1 MSRNKFCLEPVPPF
15 RLDLTVWTLRRRPD
29 NAVDRWD
36 GRTYRRVLVLAGI
49 RVEVAVTQIKPSEE
63 PQLQVTV
70 NGAPLTV
77 TVRAAV
83 TSALE
88 RLLGLHTDLAEF
100 YRFAARQPRLSSLVR
115 RFRGMK
121 PPRFASVFE
130 AALNAMACQQVTLT
144 LGIRLLN
151 RLAASYGA
159 AFQEGE
165 SIAHAFPQSQDLAGL
180 DPQALREL
188 GFSRQK
194 ARAMIELA
202 DVLTA
207 ERLDLEAL
215 ADKSDAD
222 ALAQLR
228 QLRGIGRWTAEYILL
243 RGLGRQHVFPGDDV
257 GARKNLQRWLR
268 LTDSLDYEGV
278 AQTLA
283 HWRDYGGLIYFHLL
297 LDRLAEVGHLEGG
310 LRCSI

>member
-1 MSRNKFCLEPVPPF
+1 MNCHSFVLQPVPPF

-36 GRTYRRVLVLAGI
+36 GRTYRRVLVLAGLL
-49 RVEVAVTQIKPSEE
+49 VEVAIMQIKP
-63 PQLQVTV
+63 PGDPHLLVTV
-70 NGAPLTV
+70 NGPPLTAD
-77 TVRAAV
+77 VRAAV

-88 RLLGLHTDLAEF
+88 RLLGLRIDLAEF
-100 YRFAARQPRLSSLVR
+100 RRFTARRPRLGALAR
-115 RFRGMK
+115 RFWGMK
-121 PPRFASVFE
+121 PPRFPSVFE
-130 AALNAMACQQVTLT
+130 AALNAMACQQITLT

-165 SIAHAFPQSQDLAGL
+165 RTVHTFPQPEALAGL

-188 GFSRQK
+188 GFSYQK

-202 DVLTA
+202 DAITTN
-207 ERLDLEAL
+207 RLDLEAL
-215 ADKSDAD
+215 ADKPDAD

-228 QLRGIGRWTAEYILL
+228 ELRGIGRWTAEYILL

-268 LTDSLDYEGV
+268 
-278 AQTLA
+278 
-283 HWRDYGGLIYFHLL
+283 
-297 LDRLAEVGHLEGG
+297 
-310 LRCSI
+310 

>member
-1 MSRNKFCLEPVPPF
+1 MNRNTFCLEPVPPF

-36 GRTYRRVLVLAGI
+36 GRTYRRVLMLAGI
-49 RVEVAVTQIKPSEE
+49 LAEVAVTQIKPPEE

-70 NGAPLTV
+70 NGAPLTISI
-77 TVRAAV
+77 RAAV

-88 RLLGLHTDLAEF
+88 RLLGLGIDLAVF
-100 YRFAARQPRLSSLVR
+100 HRFAEQQPRLGPLVQ

-121 PPRFASVFE
+121 PPRFPSVFE
-130 AALNAMACQQVTLT
+130 AVLNAMACQQVTLT

-151 RLAASYGA
+151 RLAASYGS
-159 AFQEGE
+159 AFQEE
-165 SIAHAFPQSQDLAGL
+165 DRIVHAFPQPEELAGL
-180 DPQALREL
+180 EPEALREL

-202 DVLTA
+202 DAITA
-207 ERLDLEAL
+207 GRLDLKAL
-215 ADKSDAD
+215 AGKPDAD

-228 QLRGIGRWTAEYILL
+228 QLRGIGRWTAEYVLL
-243 RGLGRQHVFPGDDV
+243 RGLGRLHVFPGDDV
-257 GARKNLQRWLR
+257 GGRNNLQRWLR
-268 LTDSLDYEGV
+268 LADSLDYEGV
-278 AQTLA
+278 ARRLA
-283 HWRDYGGLIYFHLL
+283 RWRDYGGLVYFHLL
-297 LDRLAEVGHLEGG
+297 LDRLAEVGHLEEG